1 MPEWHCHKLQLGAM
15 RDERETADPGR
26 IELTRRQQRGD
37 LLVRAPVDEGN
48 RRTGGAL
55 EVRLQPPLE
64 LQIRG
69 QEHRC
74 EAEPDRHD
82 TGILCR
88 IAEGG
93 RNQGGRRAKEG
104 ASMQSFVSTR
114 GHSYPRFFISFE
126 EATAI

>member
-1 MPEWHCHKLQLGAM
+1 M
-15 RDERETADPGR
+15 RDERESADPGR

-37 LLVRAPVDEGN
+37 LLVRASVDEGN

-55 EVRLQPPLE
+55 EVGLQPPQE

-69 QEHRC
+69 QEHRR

-82 TGILCR
+82 TGVLRR

-93 RNQGGRRAKEG
+93 RKQGRRRTKES
-104 ASMQSFVSTR
+104 APMQFFVSTR